1 MCDGDVNVRKS
12 GRGCALYFRGASKSS
27 VPHSPVGNTVAQGLG
42 HGIPECCTR
51 LDVALADCHHEQSTL
66 SLWCPGERHFDM
78 KNGDDGKCS
87 KNTAREARCFFYSV
101 LVYAIFLVESNTFCP
116 CCSLLASP
124 IPNPYKLTTANK
136 RQPIKSLPFSL
147 VKPRCLLRSGT
158 MSATRPF
165 YSLCWAP
172 TQVSLENERR
182 RLGRSWGLAV
192 IQSGRFSR
200 IMLCNQVAYP
210 IGFFWPPSI

>member
-78 KNGDDGKCS
+78 KNGVEKGIVCCDS
-87 KNTAREARCFFYSV
+87 ARCDGVQKIEVVSD
-101 LVYAIFLVESNTFCP
+101 EQGNWKDT
-116 CCSLLASP
+116 LLGCDD
-124 IPNPYKLTTANK
+124 
-136 RQPIKSLPFSL
+136 Q
-147 VKPRCLLRSGT
+147 
-158 MSATRPF
+158 
-165 YSLCWAP
+165 
-172 TQVSLENERR
+172 
-182 RLGRSWGLAV
+182 
-192 IQSGRFSR
+192 
-200 IMLCNQVAYP
+200 
-210 IGFFWPPSI
+210 